1 MNPWRIAALSVSAAL
16 AATLAVTLAPTPQ
29 AMAQGLGGM
38 PDPSQQQQP
47 QVPPPMMPK
56 QFPLGVTFE
65 AVSLNGRAYD
75 GERPA
80 MTLDETL
87 RLRGFSG
94 CNNYSATAYPL
105 REQGLAVGPFALT
118 RRECASAEM
127 QKERGFLEAL
137 RAAQR
142 WDTEGPRL
150 TLQGPR
156 GELVLERAL

>member
-1 MNPWRIAALSVSAAL
+1 MNAWRIAALCVSVALAAAL
-16 AATLAVTLAPTPQ
+16 APAPR
-29 AMAQGLGGM
+29 AHAQFGM
-38 PDPSQQQQP
+38 PDPSEQPQQP
-47 QVPPPMMPK
+47 QVPPPVMPK

-65 AVSLNGRAYD
+65 ARSLNGRAYE

-80 MTLDETL
+80 MVLDETL

-118 RRECASAEM
+118 RRECDSAAM

-142 WDTEGPRL
+142 WDIEGPRL